1 MAVNQNW
8 TRYEVNIGWK
18 EVSSSEVFNDSVVM
32 KLMEQ
37 KIDKQF
43 LMNILNP
50 TYSNG
55 KLEF

>member
-1 MAVNQNW
+1 MALNQNW
-8 TRYEVNIGWK
+8 TRYEVDIGWK

-32 KLMEQ
+32 ELLEQ

>member
-8 TRYEVNIGWK
+8 TRYEVNIGWE

-32 KLMEQ
+32 KLLEQ